1 MLVGTVSIRLI
12 SIYRVGGQVAAGI
25 QLSYLNRLAA
35 MLLDINGN
43 GSENGTIGIVAA
55 EHLLKGTVG
64 NVQDDVVI
72 YVSVG

>member
-1 MLVGTVSIRLI
+1 
-12 SIYRVGGQVAAGI
+12 
-25 QLSYLNRLAA
+25 